1 MAAPVL
7 PTVRCTLVTSP
18 SELERLIP
26 AWEALRARCPAATPF
41 QSPAWT
47 IPWWHAFGRGGLRAL
62 AVWSG
67 TRLVG
72 LVPLQLRD
80 GLRLIGA
87 GNSDHL
93 DALYEPGAG
102 PLVRRAVEQLL
113 AGAGGE
119 VSAAE
124 FAQLPLSSPLL
135 EVRVAGRCIERS
147 AGEPCPAVPLGD
159 GATVLGDVMPAR
171 FAKKIARA
179 RHHAAGCGRLRLEG
193 ADGAPVEQ
201 ALAIFGDVVRLHT
214 AAWHA
219 RGKPGVLSDRSVQ
232 AFHGDV
238 IRRAHPLGLLDLYRL
253 RLDDRTVAAYYGFR
267 DARRAYY
274 YLSGFDPAFR
284 ALSPGTLVV
293 AAALEAALGRGASA
307 FDFLRGREAYKYR
320 WGARDEPTGLL
331 RVVS

>member
-18 SELERLIP
+18 RDLERLTP
-26 AWEALRARCPAATPF
+26 AWEALRVRCPTATPF

-47 IPWWHAFGRGGLRAL
+47 IPWWHAFGRGRLRVI

-67 TRLVG
+67 TRLAG
-72 LVPLQLRD
+72 LVPLQLED

-102 PLVRRAVEQLL
+102 PLACRAVEQLL

-135 EVRVAGRCIERS
+135 EIRAAGRRIERS
-147 AGEPCPAVPLGD
+147 ANEPCPVVPLAA
-159 GATVLGDVMPAR
+159 GATVLGDVVPAG
-171 FAKKIARA
+171 FAKKIAQA
-179 RHHAAGCGRLRLEG
+179 RRHAAGSGRLRLER
-193 ADGAPVEQ
+193 ADGGPVEQ
-201 ALAIFGDVVRLHT
+201 ALAIFSDVVRLHT

-219 RGKPGVLSDRSVQ
+219 RGKPGVLADGSVR
-232 AFHGDV
+232 AFHDNV

-253 RLDDRTVAAYYGFR
+253 RLDDRTTAAYYGFR

-274 YLSGFDPAFR
+274 YLSGFDPAFS